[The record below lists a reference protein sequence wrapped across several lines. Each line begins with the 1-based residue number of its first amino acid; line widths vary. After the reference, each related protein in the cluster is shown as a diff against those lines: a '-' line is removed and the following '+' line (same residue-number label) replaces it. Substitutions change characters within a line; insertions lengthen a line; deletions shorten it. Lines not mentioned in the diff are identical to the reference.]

1 MTIQRQYSLPNCTL
15 FLEGLSDAPAPN
27 PTEFRPLM
35 SMLINAECR
44 FAGVSQSLSGG
55 REFFEGLVKAVST
68 YAQQFLSGVPHLD
81 KSNNLPAPVELRPSS
96 GNLHRLIVR
105 PTDKVGS
112 GSPIELD
119 LTTVQLF
126 DLVEAIDQ
134 FLADTRTLPEL
145 SVPLVPVSK
154 RDIQT
159 SEPLA
164 KRAIPAAIGVS
175 SLAAAAI
182 AFSFMPIPEVRR
194 PEEPQPQTSSQT
206 QNTPNA
212 VAAGTPDPTSST
224 PPASEAGTPEPTSS
238 TPPASDI
245 QTTLA
250 SVPEITE
257 PAKLEDLNS
266 KLFDQL
272 DKEWQQRNL
281 AEELSY
287 RVTVGGDGAIIGYK
301 PVNDAATNAKET
313 PLLNLLYLPPGGG
326 QATPESYADFKVV
339 FTPRG
344 ALQVSPW
351 KGFNP
356 PPAPTPTPTPTLSP
370 SLSPAPSPTPTT
382 SSSGSE
388 ITDPAQLESLQ
399 QQLYGQIHDNWKTKP
414 SFERELTFKV
424 GISSDGKIVEYEPL
438 NQPASDYVNE
448 TPLGN
453 LKQLTPGGSQQAH
466 YRVVFTPQGV
476 LQVSPWKGFR

>member
-15 FLEGLSDAPAPN
+15 FLEGLSDAPASN
-27 PTEFRPLM
+27 PTDFRPLM

-44 FAGVSQSLSGG
+44 FAGVSQTLSGG
-55 REFFEGLVKAVST
+55 REFFEGLVKAVSA

-81 KSNNLPAPVELRPSS
+81 KSNPSPAPVELQPIS

-112 GSPIELD
+112 SSPIELD

-145 SVPLVPVSK
+145 AVPLVPVSK

-159 SEPLA
+159 SEPIA
-164 KRAIPAAIGVS
+164 KRAIPAAVGVS

-182 AFSFMPIPEVRR
+182 AFSFLPIPEVRR
-194 PEEPQPQTSSQT
+194 PEEPQPQTSSQI
-206 QNTPNA
+206 QNSPTPLA
-212 VAAGTPDPTSST
+212 
-224 PPASEAGTPEPTSS
+224 AGTPEPTPSTPA

-250 SVPEITE
+250 NVPEITE
-257 PAKLEDLNS
+257 PAKLEELNS
-266 KLFDQL
+266 KLFDQI

-281 AEELSY
+281 AEELTY
-287 RVTVGGDGAIIGYK
+287 RVTLGGDGAIIGYK

-356 PPAPTPTPTPTLSP
+356 PPAPTPTPTPTANL
-370 SLSPAPSPTPTT
+370 SLSPTPSPTPTLSVSPTPSPTPTT
-382 SSSGSE
+382 SSSSSE
-388 ITDPAQLESLQ
+388 ITDPSQLETLQ
-399 QQLYGQIHDNWKTKP
+399 QQLYGQINESWKTKP
-414 SFERELTFKV
+414 TFERELTFKV

-448 TPLGN
+448 TPLSN
-453 LKQLTPGGSQQAH
+453 LKQTAPGDSQMAH
-466 YRVVFTPQGV
+466 YRVVFTPKGV

>member
-15 FLEGLSDAPAPN
+15 FLEGLSDAPASN

-44 FAGVSQSLSGG
+44 FAGVPQNISGG
-55 REFFEGLVKAVST
+55 REFFEGLVKAVSA
-68 YAQQFLSGVPHLD
+68 YAQQFLSGVPHLE
-81 KSNNLPAPVELRPSS
+81 KPNNSPAPVELRPSS

-159 SEPLA
+159 NEPLA
-164 KRAIPAAIGVS
+164 KRAIPAAVGVS

-182 AFSFMPIPEVRR
+182 AFSFLPIPEVRR

-206 QNTPNA
+206 QNTPTPT
-212 VAAGTPDPTSST
+212 AAGTPAPTSSK
-224 PPASEAGTPEPTSS
+224 
-238 TPPASDI
+238 PPASDI
-245 QTTLA
+245 QNTLA

-257 PAKLEDLNS
+257 PAKLEELNS
-266 KLFDQL
+266 KLFDQI

-281 AEELSY
+281 AEELTY
-287 RVTVGGDGAIIGYK
+287 RVTVGGDGAVIGYK
-301 PVNDAATNAKET
+301 PVNDAATNAEET

-356 PPAPTPTPTPTLSP
+356 PPAPAPTPTPTASP
-370 SLSPAPSPTPTT
+370 TASLSLSPTPSPTPTT
-382 SSSGSE
+382 SSSSSE
-388 ITDPAQLESLQ
+388 ITDPNQLETLQ
-399 QQLYGQIHDNWKTKP
+399 QQVYTQINDSWKTKP

-438 NQPASDYVNE
+438 NQPASDYLNE
-448 TPLGN
+448 TPLST
-453 LKQLTPGGSQQAH
+453 LKQTAPGDSQIAH
-466 YRVVFTPQGV
+466 YRVVFTPKGV

>member
-15 FLEGLSDAPAPN
+15 FLEGLSDTAVSN
-27 PTEFRPLM
+27 PSDFRPLM

-44 FAGVSQSLSGG
+44 FAGVSQNLSGG
-55 REFFEGLVKAVST
+55 REFFEGLVKAVSA

-81 KSNNLPAPVELRPSS
+81 KFNNSPAPVELQPIS

-105 PTDKVGS
+105 PTDKIGA

-164 KRAIPAAIGVS
+164 KRAIPAAVGVS

-206 QNTPNA
+206 QNTP
-212 VAAGTPDPTSST
+212 TPT
-224 PPASEAGTPEPTSS
+224 AAGTPEPTPS

-250 SVPEITE
+250 TVPEITE
-257 PAKLEDLNS
+257 PAKLEELNS
-266 KLFDQL
+266 KLFDQI
-272 DKEWQQRNL
+272 DNEWKQRNL
-281 AEELSY
+281 AEELTY

-356 PPAPTPTPTPTLSP
+356 PPAPTPTASPTASVSLSP
-370 SLSPAPSPTPTT
+370 SPSPTPTT
-382 SSSGSE
+382 SSSSSE
-388 ITDPAQLESLQ
+388 ITDPNQLETLQ
-399 QQLYGQIHDNWKTKP
+399 QQLYGQIHENWKTKP
-414 SFERELTFKV
+414 TFERELTFKV

-438 NQPASDYVNE
+438 NQPASDYLNE
-448 TPLGN
+448 TPLST
-453 LKQLTPGGSQQAH
+453 LKQTTPADSQMAH

>member
-15 FLEGLSDAPAPN
+15 FLEGLSDTAVTN
-27 PTEFRPLM
+27 PSDFRPLM

-44 FAGVSQSLSGG
+44 FAGVSQNLSGG
-55 REFFEGLVKAVST
+55 REFFEGLVKAVSA

-81 KSNNLPAPVELRPSS
+81 KSNNSPAPVELRPSS

-105 PTDKVGS
+105 PTDKIGA

-164 KRAIPAAIGVS
+164 KRAIPAAVGVS

-182 AFSFMPIPEVRR
+182 AFSFLPIPEVRR

-206 QNTPNA
+206 QNTPTPT
-212 VAAGTPDPTSST
+212 AAGTPDPTSST
-224 PPASEAGTPEPTSS
+224 PPAS
-238 TPPASDI
+238 DI
-245 QTTLA
+245 QNTLA
-250 SVPEITE
+250 TVPEITE
-257 PAKLEDLNS
+257 TAKLEELNS
-266 KLFDQL
+266 KLFDQI
-272 DKEWQQRNL
+272 DNEWKQRNL
-281 AEELSY
+281 SEELSY

-356 PPAPTPTPTPTLSP
+356 PPAPTPTASPTASLSLSP
-370 SLSPAPSPTPTT
+370 SPSPTPTT
-382 SSSGSE
+382 SSSSSE
-388 ITDPAQLESLQ
+388 ITDPNQLETLQ
-399 QQLYGQIHDNWKTKP
+399 QQLYGQIHENWKTKP
-414 SFERELTFKV
+414 TFERELTFKV

-438 NQPASDYVNE
+438 NQPASDYLNE
-448 TPLGN
+448 TPLST
-453 LKQLTPGGSQQAH
+453 LKQTTPADSQMAH